1 MKTIPVGPFLGINNR
16 LPDTE
21 LRVSS
26 KQSSG
31 NYFKSADNIDVDNA
45 GNILSRLSDV
55 LIQAMT
61 GAHSLFMVSAT
72 SGLLVRASTLY
83 AITLPAYAE
92 TLVKVLTSN
101 DRMTYA
107 QDGDSIYCSNGT
119 DAGRVSSGQW
129 YPLGLPT
136 PDAPLVGLVAGTLAA
151 GTYQVGLSYCNT
163 TTGEE
168 GGVSPATQYEL
179 AAAGGLS
186 VSLPAAVPGATHV
199 AVYLSGAN
207 GEVRYLSAVVAV
219 GAATHSCTAP
229 AVGREA
235 PQRLEAPLP
244 AGELFMSNG
253 RLCSFKDKMIYVGLP
268 FRYGYYLPGE
278 GYIPFTKDV
287 TIAIE
292 NEGGTYVC
300 ADKTYFFPG
309 DLGAAESVNDLFP
322 FGGVRGT
329 GFRLEDAEI
338 VGWFSPQGFVLVD
351 KQGQA
356 TTPMAD
362 RIKLT
367 APDLGCTAL
376 MEGEYTHV
384 VACGWNM
391 NIAGGAATTYS
402 GFDFTSISG
411 GYGTRAD
418 GIYQLGVAGD
428 VDCSFNLGRMNFGA
442 ENEKHLPTC
451 YAGFESEQ
459 PLQLRIQTPK
469 GDDYTYSSRGAG
481 EMDIRRFDTGKGLKA
496 NWFELS
502 LTNSDGAAFKLSS
515 LSFAPIVST
524 RRI

>member
-1 MKTIPVGPFLGINNR
+1 MKITAFGPFLGINNR
-16 LPDTE
+16 LPDTA
-21 LRVSS
+21 LRVSG
-26 KQSSG
+26 KQISG

-45 GNILSRLSDV
+45 GEIRSRLSV
-55 LIQAMT
+55 ALIQAMT
-61 GAHSLFMVSAT
+61 GAHSLFSLSDT
-72 SGLLVRASTLY
+72 TGLIVRASTLY
-83 AITLPAYAE
+83 AITLPNYTE

-101 DRMTYA
+101 DRMTYVK
-107 QDGDSIYCSNGT
+107 DGDSVYCSNGT
-119 DAGRVSSGQW
+119 DAGRVISSQW
-129 YPLGLPT
+129 LPWGLPT
-136 PDAPLVGLVAGTLAA
+136 PDAPLAGIVAGTLTK
-151 GTYQVGLSYCNT
+151 GTYQVGVSYCNT

-168 GGVSPATQYEL
+168 GGVSPATQVEL
-179 AAAGGLS
+179 DTPGGIS
-186 VSLPAAVPGATHV
+186 VSIPAATPGATHV

-207 GEVRYLSAVVAV
+207 GEVRYLSAVVAS
-219 GAATHSCTAP
+219 GTATKECTTLAT
-229 AVGREA
+229 GREA

-244 AGELFMSNG
+244 AGELFFSNG
-253 RLCSFKDKMIYVGLP
+253 RLCSFKDKEIYLGLP
-268 FRYGYYLPGE
+268 FRPGYYLPGE
-278 GYIPFTKDV
+278 AYIPFSKDV

-309 DLGAAESVNDLFP
+309 DLGAVETVMDVFP

-329 GFRLEDAEI
+329 AFRLDDAEI
-338 VGWFSPQGFVLVD
+338 VGWFSPQGFVLAD

-402 GFDFTSISG
+402 GFDFTSVSG
-411 GYGTRAD
+411 SYGTRAD
-418 GIYQLGVAGD
+418 GLYQIGVAGD
-428 VDCSFNLGRMNFGA
+428 VDCSWNFGQMNFGA
-442 ENEKHLPTC
+442 ENEKHLPAC
-451 YAGFESEQ
+451 YAGFASDQ
-459 PLQLRIQTPK
+459 PLQLRVQTQK
-469 GDDYTYSSRGAG
+469 GDDYIYPSRGSGA
-481 EMDIRRFDTGKGLKA
+481 MDVRRFDTGKGLKA

-502 LTNSDGAAFKLSS
+502 MTNTDGAAFKLSS